1 MSDYTVLGLIV
12 FSACNSP
19 GQQAVYRAINL
30 ALQREILNMLKDSSK
45 ISSLQSGVVALAVML
60 GAIFFGTG
68 IYSAVRE
75 IEEPRIT
82 SDLPGFQSNRDRV
95 IALVNGYEIRL
106 SDVVM
111 ARAELP
117 AAAKGLPQALVLETV
132 INDLIDRRLFAEAGW
147 KAGLT
152 RDGVMRGRFRF
163 EQDKLLR
170 DQYIVGMIEASIS
183 ERDIKRLYAERHLN
197 EKALSEVHLWQILV
211 RTREEAEDVLAQLKE
226 GVLFEDLARQ
236 YSLDNSAVTGGDM
249 GYQSAQ
255 TLLSEVAQR
264 AFYMYE
270 GTVSVP
276 FKSRFGWHVIWVQDV
291 RLKSPPELMTVRNE
305 LKRELV
311 EAALLADI
319 EKLRA
324 DASIQRVGLPHKPE
338 LDRALVASQ

>member
-1 MSDYTVLGLIV
+1 MAGDY
-12 FSACNSP
+12 
-19 GQQAVYRAINL
+19 QALRRENL
-30 ALQREILNMLKDSSK
+30 DMLKDASK
-45 ISSLQSGVVALAVML
+45 ISSLQSAVVAVAIMAGAV
-60 GAIFFGTG
+60 FFGTG
-68 IYSAVRE
+68 IYFAVRE
-75 IEEPRIT
+75 IEEPRIAA
-82 SDLPGFQSNRDRV
+82 DLPGFQSDQDLV

-106 SDVVM
+106 SDIVM
-111 ARAELP
+111 ARTDLP
-117 AAAKGLPQALVLETV
+117 TAAKGLPEALILETV

-170 DQYIVGMIEASIS
+170 DQYIASMIEANIS
-183 ERDIKRLYAERHLN
+183 ERDIKRLYAERYLN
-197 EKALSEVHLWQILV
+197 EKAQSEAHLWQILV
-211 RTREEAEDVLAQLKE
+211 RTREEAEEVLAQLDE
-226 GVLFEDLARQ
+226 GALFEDLARQ
-236 YSLDNSAVTGGDM
+236 YSLDNSAVSGGDM
-249 GYQSAQ
+249 GYQNAK
-255 TLLSEVAQR
+255 TLLSEVAER